1 MTAPPT
7 AAKSAAAR
15 SAAPSRFRLPFTWQ
29 GVFSLGM
36 YGFMYVPILVLAV
49 YSFNASRYGA
59 RWEGFSLRW
68 YQSLFND
75 RRIFAALQD
84 SLTIALVAVGI
95 SSVLGTL
102 MAIGLAKYR
111 FRGKTLYRGI
121 SYLPLIIPD
130 IAIGVATLVF
140 LATAGIALSLW
151 TVIAAHMVFC
161 LAYIAVVV
169 SSRLKGLDPHLE
181 EAALD
186 LGANPQQA
194 LIKVLLPQLLPAI
207 VSGCLLSFVL
217 SMDDLL
223 ISSFTAGGGVN
234 PLPIEIFSRVRT
246 GVKPDVNALSV
257 VLIMAS
263 GLIAAFSEYFRAYSD
278 RTSR

>member
-1 MTAPPT
+1 MTAPPPAPT
-7 AAKSAAAR
+7 Q

-29 GVFSLGM
+29 GIFSLGM
-36 YGFMYVPILVLAV
+36 YSFMYVPILVLAV

-140 LATAGIALSLW
+140 LATAGIPLNLW

-169 SSRLKGLDPHLE
+169 SSRLKGLDPYLE

-207 VSGCLLSFVL
+207 VSGGLLSFVL

-223 ISSFTAGGGVN
+223 ISSFTAGGGIN

-263 GLIAAFSEYFRAYSD
+263 GLIAAISEYFRAYSD
-278 RTSR
+278 RTPR